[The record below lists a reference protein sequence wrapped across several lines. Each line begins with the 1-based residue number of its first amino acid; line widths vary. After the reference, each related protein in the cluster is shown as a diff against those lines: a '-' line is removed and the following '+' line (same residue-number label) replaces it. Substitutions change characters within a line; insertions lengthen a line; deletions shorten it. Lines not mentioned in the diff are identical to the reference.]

1 MDIRIRGQTTSSITM
16 MGDRDFRTTIQTALS
31 SIGKELQLDIDPKN
45 IQTIHLQEV
54 VQCLRR
60 SYFDRID
67 PVEIERRGFN
77 ELLSG
82 LLRKLEYGSEPKVFE
97 IDDIKLEGQTDMIV
111 DDAILLFRPAQG
123 ELENPIANDVL
134 YLNAC
139 LWIYDK
145 TEGIVVYITGDR
157 KETTFSLTRNK
168 KMFEE
173 VIRRVRV
180 LNNLLKEQKAP
191 ILEPS
196 TECSE
201 CQYYERCF
209 IKKKNS
215 KHVDI
220 GEMLGL
226 GKFGHQD

>member
-1 MDIRIRGQTTSSITM
+1 
-16 MGDRDFRTTIQTALS
+16 MGDRDYRSIIKNAID
-31 SIGKELQLDIDPKN
+31 SIGRELEIEIDTDDFK
-45 IQTIHLQEV
+45 TINLLEV

-60 SYFDRID
+60 SYYDRTD
-67 PVEIERRGFN
+67 SKEIERRGFN

-82 LLRKLEYGSEPKVFE
+82 LLRKLEYGSEPKEFA
-97 IDDIKLEGQTDMIV
+97 IDDIKLKGQADMKV
-111 DDAILLFRPAQG
+111 DDTIILFRPSKTLP
-123 ELENPIANDVL
+123 ESPHANDLL

-145 TEGIVVYITGDR
+145 IDGMIIYITGDR
-157 KETTFSLTRNK
+157 EEFTFSLTRNK

-180 LNNLLKEQKAP
+180 LSDLLTENKTP

-196 TECSE
+196 INCMD

-209 IKKKNS
+209 IIKKMS
-215 KHVDI
+215 KQFSL

-226 GKFGHQD
+226 SEKN

>member
-1 MDIRIRGQTTSSITM
+1 
-16 MGDRDFRTTIQTALS
+16 MGDRDYRTIIQSALR
-31 SIGKELQLDIDPKN
+31 SIGKELEIDIDSKD

-60 SYFDRID
+60 SYYDRID

-77 ELLSG
+77 ELLTG
-82 LLRKLEYGSEPKVFE
+82 LLRKLEYGSEPKNFE
-97 IDDIKLEGQTDMIV
+97 IDDIKLKGQVDMLV
-111 DDAILLFRPAQG
+111 DDSIILFRSTSM
-123 ELENPIANDVL
+123 ELENPQANDVL

-139 LWIYDK
+139 LWIYEKDD
-145 TEGIVVYITGDR
+145 GIIVYITADK

-180 LNNLLKEQKAP
+180 LNDLLKEEKTP

-209 IKKKNS
+209 LKRRHSKQISLAEMIGMGKK
-215 KHVDI
+215 D
-220 GEMLGL
+220 
-226 GKFGHQD
+226 

>member
-1 MDIRIRGQTTSSITM
+1 
-16 MGDRDFRTTIQTALS
+16 MGDRDFRSIIQNAVG
-31 SIGKELQLDIDPKN
+31 SIGKELEIQIDAKDV
-45 IQTIHLQEV
+45 QTIHLQEV

-60 SYFDRID
+60 SYYDRID

-82 LLRKLEYGSEPKVFE
+82 LLRKLQYGSEPKEFA
-97 IDDIKLEGQTDMIV
+97 IDDVKLRGQSDMVV
-111 DDAILLFRPAQG
+111 DDAIILFRPAPAE
-123 ELENPIANDVL
+123 ELENPLANDIL

-139 LWIYDK
+139 MWIYEKED
-145 TEGIVVYITGDR
+145 GMIVYITGDR

-173 VIRRVRV
+173 LIRRVRV
-180 LNNLLKEQKAP
+180 LNDLLKQEKTP

-196 TECSE
+196 EACSD

-209 IKKKNS
+209 VKRKNTKQLS
-215 KHVDI
+215 LA
-220 GEMLGL
+220 EMLGM
-226 GKFGHQD
+226 GQKD

>member
-1 MDIRIRGQTTSSITM
+1 M
-16 MGDRDFRTTIQTALS
+16 MGDRDYRNTIQNALG
-31 SIGKELQLDIDPKN
+31 SIGKELEIEIDSKD

-60 SYFDRID
+60 SYYDRIE
-67 PVEIERRGFN
+67 PAEIERRGFN

-82 LLRKLEYGSEPKVFE
+82 LLRKLQYGSEPKEFA
-97 IDDIKLEGQTDMIV
+97 IDDIKLKGQVDMLV
-111 DDAILLFRPAQG
+111 DDSILLFRSAIG
-123 ELENPIANDVL
+123 ELENPQANDVL

-139 LWIYDK
+139 MWIYDK
-145 TEGIVVYITGDR
+145 VDGVIVYITGDR

-173 VIRRVRV
+173 TIRRVRV
-180 LNNLLKEQKAP
+180 LNDLLKEQKTP

-196 TECSE
+196 SDCSN

-209 IKKKNS
+209 MKRKNTRQMS
-215 KHVDI
+215 LTGILGI
-220 GEMLGL
+220 GN
-226 GKFGHQD
+226 KD

>member
-1 MDIRIRGQTTSSITM
+1 M
-16 MGDRDFRTTIQTALS
+16 MGDRDFRSIVENALN
-31 SIGKELQLDIDPKN
+31 SIGKELEIDIDSAD
-45 IQTIHLQEV
+45 IQTIHLHEV

-60 SYFDRID
+60 SYYDRID
-67 PVEIERRGFN
+67 PQEVQRKGFN

-82 LLRKLEYGSEPKVFE
+82 LLRKLQYGSEAKEFPIDEIKLKGQVDML
-97 IDDIKLEGQTDMIV
+97 IDDSIF
-111 DDAILLFRPAQG
+111 LFRGATK

-139 LWIYDK
+139 MWIYDK
-145 TEGIVVYITGDR
+145 QDGMIVYLTGDR
-157 KETTFSLTRNK
+157 KETSFSISRNK

-180 LNNLLKEQKAP
+180 LNDLLKEQKTP

-209 IKKKNS
+209 MKKKNT
-215 KHVDI
+215 KQLDLA
-220 GEMLGL
+220 EMLG
-226 GKFGHQD
+226 FGNKD